1 MLTAPTR
8 LTPPVKR
15 LVAIIRPFKLDD
27 VKEALVSAG
36 ITGMTVD
43 EARGF
48 GRQKGQIEQYRGT
61 DFKVEFLQK
70 LRIEIITDDDAIEKA
85 IQIISQTAKTGE
97 IGDGKIFV
105 SPIEEAI
112 RIRTGERGTSAI

>member
-1 MLTAPTR
+1 MQ
-8 LTPPVKR
+8 R

-36 ITGMTVD
+36 IVGMTVA

-48 GRQKGQIEQYRGT
+48 GRQKGQIEQYRGS

-70 LRIEIITDDDAIEKA
+70 LKIEIIADDAAIQKA
-85 IQIISQTAKTGE
+85 IEIISETAKTSE
-97 IGDGKIFV
+97 VGDGKIFV
-105 SPIEEAI
+105 SPIEEVI
-112 RIRTGERGTSAI
+112 RIRTGERGASAI

>member
-1 MLTAPTR
+1 MQ
-8 LTPPVKR
+8 R

-36 ITGMTVD
+36 IVGMTVA

-48 GRQKGQIEQYRGT
+48 GRQKGQIEQYRGS

-70 LRIEIITDDDAIEKA
+70 LRIEIIADDAAIKKA
-85 IQIISQTAKTGE
+85 IEIISETAKTSE
-97 IGDGKIFV
+97 VGDGKIFV

-112 RIRTGERGTSAI
+112 RIRTGERGASAI